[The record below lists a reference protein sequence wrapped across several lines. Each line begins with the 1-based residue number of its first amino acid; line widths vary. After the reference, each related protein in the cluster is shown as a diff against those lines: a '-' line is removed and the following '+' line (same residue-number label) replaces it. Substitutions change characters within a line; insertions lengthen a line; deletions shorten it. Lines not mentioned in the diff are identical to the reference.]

1 MGKTEFNFQ
10 KSYGYHFISISVV
23 IKRLIESRIQEYD
36 LTHLQF
42 SILMNLYKNTT
53 TTQKELLKY
62 VYGDEASVTRLID
75 RLESKGYLK
84 RVQSQEDKRKK
95 NILLTQEGL
104 SLVKK
109 LTHFAKEVNRELIK
123 GLDKDEADQF
133 LTLLQ
138 KVNTSLDD
146 H

>member
-1 MGKTEFNFQ
+1 MEKEEFNFQ
-10 KSYGYHFISISVV
+10 ESYGYHFIGISVV

-42 SILMNLYKNTT
+42 SILMNLYRNTT

-75 RLESKGYLK
+75 RLESKGYLQ

-95 NILLTQEGL
+95 NISLTQEGL

-109 LTHFAKEVNRELIK
+109 LIHFAKEVNQELIK
-123 GLDKDEADQF
+123 DLDEEEADQF
-133 LTLLQ
+133 LKLLQ
-138 KVNTSLDD
+138 KVNNSLDD

>member
-1 MGKTEFNFQ
+1 MEKEEFNFQ
-10 KSYGYHFISISVV
+10 ESYGYHFISTSVV

-42 SILMNLYKNTT
+42 SILMNLYRNNT

-84 RVQSQEDKRKK
+84 RVQSQDDKRKK
-95 NILLTQEGL
+95 NISLTEEGRF
-104 SLVKK
+104 LVQK
-109 LTHFAKEVNRELIK
+109 LVHFAKEVNQELIK
-123 GLDKDEADQF
+123 DLDQDEAEEF
-133 LTLLQ
+133 LRLLQ
-138 KVNTSLDD
+138 KVSSSLDKV
-146 H
+146 